1 MNQGIG
7 SFLWNRIEEKKI
19 KKKELCKGIL
29 SQSELSKIFTQVR
42 IPNYFVMERL
52 LERLGISTEKFDYIL
67 PQKDYELCQLR
78 YEIGRALQREDE
90 QKIKELLEEYET
102 IASKN
107 SIHEQYIDYVYGI
120 LSWKYGRQEEALRW
134 LEKSIQCTMP
144 DGFQPE
150 GLIGTEEIKLLI
162 LFEKLNY
169 EHGEKTKK
177 KRKRYIL
184 FLQNIKKY
192 VDEKIEDQEGK
203 ASIYPRITLDLV
215 RFEIQRKQYESARR
229 LCEESLELLI
239 TNFLLYG
246 LLEHIELLKEIYER
260 VNVDKQRKFKL
271 AQIHK
276 VLSDFYVLDREQRKG
291 FIILE
296 SNKKNISLDWEVI
309 KGIRNAYQISQ
320 EKLADDI
327 YTQES
332 ISRIESQKRKV
343 NHKKLEGLKN
353 KFGIHLEI
361 YDSVLKT
368 TNFKVLE
375 LERKMT
381 LHWKRREWYKAE
393 ELLEMIKKEGLEN
406 NIVNRQFF
414 QYHMALLEYHKK
426 QITGEE
432 LENRLIEAL
441 FLTKIKVINIFKG
454 YLTNQEFYI
463 INCIGLAEYEM
474 GRSDKAAGI
483 WKNLFTYYE
492 SSQVDFI
499 FHYENVSLILSN
511 LAKVLEEMG
520 SIDEAEALCEKAI
533 QLSKRSGNGEVIG
546 RFCNLKG
553 WILEHYKGE
562 KEKACLYY
570 KQAFWFFILF
580 KQYEYSE
587 IVREYYKKISG
598 SDFILGQYE
607 DYRK

>member
-1 MNQGIG
+1 MSQGIG

-67 PQKDYELCQLR
+67 PQKDYELCQLK
-78 YEIGRALQREDE
+78 YEIEKKLQKENE
-90 QKIKELLEEYET
+90 EKIKELLEEYET

-107 SIHEQYIDYVYGI
+107 SIHEQYIDYIYGI

-192 VDEKIEDQEGK
+192 VDEKIEDEEGK

-229 LCEESLELLI
+229 LCEESIELL
-239 TNFLLYG
+239 TNHFMLQG
-246 LLEHIELLKEIYER
+246 LLEHIELLKEIYEHI
-260 VNVDKQRKFKL
+260 NVDEQRKFKL
-271 AQIHK
+271 SQIHK
-276 VLSDFYVLDREQRKG
+276 VLSDFYVLDRKQRKG
-291 FIILE
+291 FMILE

-343 NHKKLEGLKN
+343 NHKKLEELKN

-368 TNFKVLE
+368 TDFKVLD

-381 LHWKRREWYKAE
+381 LHCKRREWSEAE
-393 ELLEMIKKEGLEN
+393 ELLERIKGTKLERDVINQQFFKYHRALLQYNKKEIKGYEL
-406 NIVNRQFF
+406 
-414 QYHMALLEYHKK
+414 KK
-426 QITGEE
+426 Q
-432 LENRLIEAL
+432 LREAL
-441 FLTKIKVINIFKG
+441 FLTKPKEMDIFKG
-454 YLTNQEFYI
+454 HLTNQEFYI
-463 INCIGLAEYEM
+463 INCLGLAEYEM
-474 GRSDKAAGI
+474 GRSDAAAGI
-483 WKNLFTYYE
+483 WKNLFKYYK

-520 SIDEAEALCEKAI
+520 NIDEAETLCEKAI

-546 RFCNLKG
+546 RFLNLKG

-598 SDFILGQYE
+598 SDLISL
-607 DYRK
+607 

>member
-1 MNQGIG
+1 MSQGIG
-7 SFLWNRIEEKKI
+7 SFLWNVIEEKKI
-19 KKKELCKGIL
+19 KKGVLCKGII
-29 SQSELSKIFTQVR
+29 SQSELSKIFIQVR
-42 IPNYFVMERL
+42 IPNYFIMERL
-52 LERLGISTEKFDYIL
+52 LDRLGISTEKFDYIL
-67 PQKDYELCQLR
+67 PQKDYELCQLK
-78 YEIGRALQREDE
+78 YEIEKKLQKENE
-90 QKIKELLEEYET
+90 EKIKELLEEYAT

-107 SIHEQYIDYVYGI
+107 SIHEQYIDYIYGI

-203 ASIYPRITLDLV
+203 ASIYPRVTLDLV

-229 LCEESLELLI
+229 LCEESIELL
-239 TNFLLYG
+239 TNHFMLQG
-246 LLEHIELLKEIYER
+246 LLEHIELLKEIYEHI
-260 VNVDKQRKFKL
+260 NVDEQRKFKL
-271 AQIHK
+271 SQIHK
-276 VLSDFYVLDREQRKG
+276 VLSDFYVLDRKQRKG
-291 FIILE
+291 FMILE

-343 NHKKLEGLKN
+343 NHKKLEELKN

-368 TNFKVLE
+368 TDFKVLD

-381 LHWKRREWYKAE
+381 LHCKRREWSEAE
-393 ELLEMIKKEGLEN
+393 ELLERIKGTKLERDVINQQFFKYHRALLQYNKKEIKGYEL
-406 NIVNRQFF
+406 
-414 QYHMALLEYHKK
+414 KK
-426 QITGEE
+426 Q
-432 LENRLIEAL
+432 LREAL
-441 FLTKIKVINIFKG
+441 FLTKPKEMDIFKG
-454 YLTNQEFYI
+454 HLTNQEFYI
-463 INCIGLAEYEM
+463 INCLGLAEYEM
-474 GRSDKAAGI
+474 GRSDVAAGI
-483 WKNLFTYYE
+483 WKNLFKYYK

-520 SIDEAEALCEKAI
+520 NIDEAEALCEKAI

-546 RFCNLKG
+546 RFLNLKG

-598 SDFILGQYE
+598 SDLISL
-607 DYRK
+607 

>member
-1 MNQGIG
+1 MSQGIG

-67 PQKDYELCQLR
+67 PQKDYELCQLK
-78 YEIGRALQREDE
+78 YEIEKKLQKENE
-90 QKIKELLEEYET
+90 EKIKELLEEYET

-107 SIHEQYIDYVYGI
+107 SIHEQYIDYIYGI

-192 VDEKIEDQEGK
+192 VGEKIEDQEGK

-229 LCEESLELLI
+229 LCEESIELL
-239 TNFLLYG
+239 TNHFMLQG
-246 LLEHIELLKEIYER
+246 LLEHIELLKEIYEHI
-260 VNVDKQRKFKL
+260 NVDEQRKFKL
-271 AQIHK
+271 SQIHK
-276 VLSDFYVLDREQRKG
+276 VLSDFYVLDRKQRKG
-291 FIILE
+291 FMILE

-343 NHKKLEGLKN
+343 NHKKLEELKN

-368 TNFKVLE
+368 TDFKVLD

-381 LHWKRREWYKAE
+381 LHCKRREWSEAE
-393 ELLEMIKKEGLEN
+393 ELLERIKGTKLERDVINQQFFKYHRALLQYNKKEIKGYEL
-406 NIVNRQFF
+406 
-414 QYHMALLEYHKK
+414 KK
-426 QITGEE
+426 Q
-432 LENRLIEAL
+432 LREAL
-441 FLTKIKVINIFKG
+441 FLTKPKEMDIFKG
-454 YLTNQEFYI
+454 HLTNQEFYI
-463 INCIGLAEYEM
+463 INCLGLAEYEM
-474 GRSDKAAGI
+474 GRSDAAAGI
-483 WKNLFTYYE
+483 WKNLFKYYK

-520 SIDEAEALCEKAI
+520 NIDEAETLCEKAI

-546 RFCNLKG
+546 RFLNLKG

-598 SDFILGQYE
+598 SDLISL
-607 DYRK
+607 

>member
-1 MNQGIG
+1 MSQGIG

-67 PQKDYELCQLR
+67 PQKDYELCQLK
-78 YEIGRALQREDE
+78 YEIEKKLQKENE
-90 QKIKELLEEYET
+90 EKIKELLEEYET

-107 SIHEQYIDYVYGI
+107 SIHEQYIDYIYGI

-134 LEKSIQCTMP
+134 LEKSIKCTMP

-229 LCEESLELLI
+229 LCEESIELL
-239 TNFLLYG
+239 TNHFMLQG
-246 LLEHIELLKEIYER
+246 LLEHIELLKEIYEHI
-260 VNVDKQRKFKL
+260 NVDEQRKFKL
-271 AQIHK
+271 SQIHK
-276 VLSDFYVLDREQRKG
+276 VLSDFYVLDRKQRKG
-291 FIILE
+291 FMILE

-343 NHKKLEGLKN
+343 NHKKLEELKN

-368 TNFKVLE
+368 TDFKVLD

-381 LHWKRREWYKAE
+381 LHCKRREWSEAE
-393 ELLEMIKKEGLEN
+393 ELLERIKGTKLERDVINQQFFKYHRALLQYNKKEIKGYEL
-406 NIVNRQFF
+406 
-414 QYHMALLEYHKK
+414 KK
-426 QITGEE
+426 Q
-432 LENRLIEAL
+432 LREAL
-441 FLTKIKVINIFKG
+441 FLTKPKEMDIFKG
-454 YLTNQEFYI
+454 HLTNQEFYI
-463 INCIGLAEYEM
+463 INCLGLAEYEM
-474 GRSDKAAGI
+474 GRSDAAAGI
-483 WKNLFTYYE
+483 WKNLFKYYK

-520 SIDEAEALCEKAI
+520 NIDEAEALCEKAI

-546 RFCNLKG
+546 RFLNLKG

-562 KEKACLYY
+562 KEKSCLYY

-598 SDFILGQYE
+598 SDLISL
-607 DYRK
+607 

>member
-1 MNQGIG
+1 MSQGIG

-67 PQKDYELCQLR
+67 PQKDYELCQLK
-78 YEIGRALQREDE
+78 YEIEKKLQKENE

-107 SIHEQYIDYVYGI
+107 SIHEQYIDYIYGI

-192 VDEKIEDQEGK
+192 VGEKIEDQEGK

-229 LCEESLELLI
+229 LCEESIELL
-239 TNFLLYG
+239 TNHFMLQG
-246 LLEHIELLKEIYER
+246 LLEHIELLKEIYEHI
-260 VNVDKQRKFKL
+260 NVDEQRKFKL
-271 AQIHK
+271 TQIHK
-276 VLSDFYVLDREQRKG
+276 VLSDFYVSDREQRKG
-291 FIILE
+291 FMILE
-296 SNKKNISLDWEVI
+296 SNNKNISLDWEVI

-343 NHKKLEGLKN
+343 NHKKLEELKN

-368 TNFKVLE
+368 TDFKVLD

-381 LHWKRREWYKAE
+381 LHCKRREWSEAE
-393 ELLEMIKKEGLEN
+393 ELLERIKGTKLERDVINQQFFKYHRALLQYNKKEIKGYEL
-406 NIVNRQFF
+406 
-414 QYHMALLEYHKK
+414 KK
-426 QITGEE
+426 Q
-432 LENRLIEAL
+432 LREAL
-441 FLTKIKVINIFKG
+441 FLTKPKEMDIFKG
-454 YLTNQEFYI
+454 HLTNQEFYI
-463 INCIGLAEYEM
+463 INCLGLAEYEM
-474 GRSDKAAGI
+474 GRSDAAAGI
-483 WKNLFTYYE
+483 WKNLFKYYK

-520 SIDEAEALCEKAI
+520 NIDEAETLCEKAI

-546 RFCNLKG
+546 RFLNLKG

-598 SDFILGQYE
+598 SDLISL
-607 DYRK
+607 

>member
-1 MNQGIG
+1 
-7 SFLWNRIEEKKI
+7 
-19 KKKELCKGIL
+19 
-29 SQSELSKIFTQVR
+29 
-42 IPNYFVMERL
+42 
-52 LERLGISTEKFDYIL
+52 
-67 PQKDYELCQLR
+67 
-78 YEIGRALQREDE
+78 
-90 QKIKELLEEYET
+90 KIKELLEEYET

-107 SIHEQYIDYVYGI
+107 SIHEQYIDYIYGI

-192 VDEKIEDQEGK
+192 VGEKIEDQEGK

-229 LCEESLELLI
+229 LCEESIELL
-239 TNFLLYG
+239 TNHFMLQG
-246 LLEHIELLKEIYER
+246 LLEHIELLKEIYEHI
-260 VNVDKQRKFKL
+260 NVDEQRKFKL
-271 AQIHK
+271 SQIHK
-276 VLSDFYVLDREQRKG
+276 VLSDFYVLDRKQRKG
-291 FIILE
+291 FMILE

-343 NHKKLEGLKN
+343 NHKKLEELKN

-368 TNFKVLE
+368 TDFKVLD

-381 LHWKRREWYKAE
+381 LHCKRREWSEAE
-393 ELLEMIKKEGLEN
+393 ELLERIKGTKLERDVINQQFFKYHRALLQYNKKEIKGYEL
-406 NIVNRQFF
+406 
-414 QYHMALLEYHKK
+414 KK
-426 QITGEE
+426 Q
-432 LENRLIEAL
+432 LREAL
-441 FLTKIKVINIFKG
+441 FLTKPKEMDIFKG
-454 YLTNQEFYI
+454 HLTNQEFYI
-463 INCIGLAEYEM
+463 INCLGLAEYEM
-474 GRSDKAAGI
+474 GRSDAAAGI
-483 WKNLFTYYE
+483 WKNLFKYYK

-520 SIDEAEALCEKAI
+520 NIDEAETLCEKAI

-546 RFCNLKG
+546 RFLNLKG

-598 SDFILGQYE
+598 SDLISL
-607 DYRK
+607 

>member
-1 MNQGIG
+1 MNKGIG
-7 SFLWNRIEEKKI
+7 SFLWNVIEEKKI
-19 KKKELCKGIL
+19 RKGTLCKGII
-29 SQSELSKIFTQVR
+29 SQSELSKIFIQVR
-42 IPNYFVMERL
+42 IPNYFIMERL
-52 LERLGISTEKFDYIL
+52 LDRLGISTEQFDYLL

-78 YEIGRALQREDE
+78 YKIEKELQQENG
-90 QKIKELLEEYET
+90 QKVRELLEEYET

-107 SIHEQYIDYVYGI
+107 SIHEQYIDYIYGI

-192 VDEKIEDQEGK
+192 VGEKIEDQEGK

-229 LCEESLELLI
+229 LCEESIELL
-239 TNFLLYG
+239 TNHFMLQG
-246 LLEHIELLKEIYER
+246 LLEHIELLKEIYEHI
-260 VNVDKQRKFKL
+260 NVDEQRKFKL
-271 AQIHK
+271 SQIHK
-276 VLSDFYVLDREQRKG
+276 VLSDFYVLDRKQRKG
-291 FIILE
+291 FMILE

-343 NHKKLEGLKN
+343 NHKKLEELKN

-368 TNFKVLE
+368 TDFKVLD

-381 LHWKRREWYKAE
+381 LHCKRREWSEAE
-393 ELLEMIKKEGLEN
+393 ELLERIKGTKLERDVINQQFFKYHRALLQYNKKEIKGYEL
-406 NIVNRQFF
+406 
-414 QYHMALLEYHKK
+414 KK
-426 QITGEE
+426 Q
-432 LENRLIEAL
+432 LREAL
-441 FLTKIKVINIFKG
+441 FLTKPKEMDIFKG
-454 YLTNQEFYI
+454 HLTNQEFYI
-463 INCIGLAEYEM
+463 INCLGLAEYEM
-474 GRSDKAAGI
+474 GRSDAAAGI
-483 WKNLFTYYE
+483 WKNLFKYYK

-520 SIDEAEALCEKAI
+520 NIDEAEALCEKAI

-546 RFCNLKG
+546 RFLNLKG

-598 SDFILGQYE
+598 SDLISL
-607 DYRK
+607 